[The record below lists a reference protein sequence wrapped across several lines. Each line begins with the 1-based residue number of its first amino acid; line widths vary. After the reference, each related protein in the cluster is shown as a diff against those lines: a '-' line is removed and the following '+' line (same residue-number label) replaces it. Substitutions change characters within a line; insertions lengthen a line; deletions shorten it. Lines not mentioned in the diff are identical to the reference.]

1 MTSAKRAVLTLRSF
15 TLVGIPQQREAVHS
29 LGFWR
34 ARSGGCR
41 TPYLKRSAREPRQG
55 GSDYRCCI
63 PALAGFV
70 SPRSIAP
77 DGEEKFAQD
86 RHRAIG
92 FENRRCAARSQARAS
107 GCFVRAKWLALLLL
121 VLLQCSCTTLAN
133 RRGLYSP
140 EPAPDAMLLMTRTTA
155 TRTTQMR
162 TGPSET

>member
-1 MTSAKRAVLTLRSF
+1 MTIGRRVLPERVNLRFPAFLDDLSEARRF
-15 TLVGIPQQREAVHS
+15 DFEKFHVGRDGPPGRPFFRV
-29 LGFWR
+29 WR

-41 TPYLKRSAREPRQG
+41 TPYLKKSAREPWQG

-92 FENRRCAARSQARAS
+92 F
-107 GCFVRAKWLALLLL
+107 
-121 VLLQCSCTTLAN
+121 
-133 RRGLYSP
+133 
-140 EPAPDAMLLMTRTTA
+140 
-155 TRTTQMR
+155 
-162 TGPSET
+162 